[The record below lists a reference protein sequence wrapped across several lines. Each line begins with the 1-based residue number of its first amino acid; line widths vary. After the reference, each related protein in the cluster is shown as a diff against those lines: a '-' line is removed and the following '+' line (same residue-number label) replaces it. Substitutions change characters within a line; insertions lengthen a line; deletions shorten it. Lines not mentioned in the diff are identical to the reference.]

1 MKQSSDKQTIL
12 IVTTSYGPGGAERMI
27 ATLSSALNQDQY
39 RIIVGLSRPGWLQD
53 ECRRLNVETRAI
65 PLEGSF
71 HIQWFKTCFELIRA
85 EKVVLIHAHEFSAI
99 VYGWIVARLA
109 GVPFVGTVHGK
120 NYFWEK
126 LRRRL
131 AYRIVSRSGS
141 LVTVSEDLKHF
152 LISAV
157 GLSEARIQV
166 IYNGIESSASVSDG
180 DVDRCRTELD
190 LKPGDP
196 VIGAVGSLYPVKGH
210 KYLLDAMPALIRQ
223 HQNVTLLLIGSGD
236 LEAQLKEQAK
246 RLGIEQRVR
255 FLGLRGDIPRLL
267 AVMDV
272 FVLPSLSEGHSLAL
286 LEAMLAGRPVVASGV
301 GGNSELVL
309 EGETGILVPSK
320 DPDALTEALHQL
332 LDNRAMREAF
342 GHRATRR
349 VQQQFSARLMTD
361 GYKRLYNDLLGS
373 NEGRVGW
380 QH

>member
-1 MKQSSDKQTIL
+1 
-12 IVTTSYGPGGAERMI
+12 MI
-27 ATLSSALNQDQY
+27 TTLSSALNQDRY
-39 RIIVGLSRPGWLQD
+39 KVIVGLSRPGWLQD
-53 ECRRLNVETRAI
+53 ECRRLSVETRVI
-65 PLEGSF
+65 PLDGQF
-71 HIQWFKTCFELIRA
+71 HTQWFKTCFKLIRA
-85 EKVVLIHAHEFSAI
+85 ERVALVHAHEFSAI

-109 GVPFVGTVHGK
+109 GVPFVGTIHGK

-131 AYRIVSRSGS
+131 AYRIVSRSGR
-141 LVTVSEDLKHF
+141 LVTVSEDLKRF
-152 LISAV
+152 VMSAV
-157 GLSEARIQV
+157 GLPEARIQV
-166 IYNGIESSASVSDG
+166 IYNGIENNSSVSDG

-190 LKPGDP
+190 LTPGDP

-210 KYLLDAMPALIRQ
+210 RHLLDAMPALIQQ
-223 HQNVTLLLIGSGD
+223 HPNVTLLLIGSGD
-236 LEAQLKEQAK
+236 LEAPLKEQAK

-286 LEAMLAGRPVVASGV
+286 LEAMLAGRPVVASRV
-301 GGNSELVL
+301 GGNTELVL

-320 DPDALTEALHQL
+320 APDALTAALHRL

-342 GHRATRR
+342 GIRATRR
-349 VQQQFSARLMTD
+349 VQQQFSAKLMTD
-361 GYKRLYNDLLGS
+361 SYKRLYNDLLGG
-373 NEGRVGW
+373 NEGHVGW

>member
-1 MKQSSDKQTIL
+1 MKKSSDKRTIL
-12 IVTTSYGPGGAERMI
+12 IVTGSYGPGGAERMI

-39 RIIVGLSRPGWLQD
+39 RVIVGLSRPGWLQD
-53 ECRRLNVETRAI
+53 ECRRLNVETRII
-65 PLEGSF
+65 PLEGPC
-71 HIQWFKTCFELIRA
+71 HIQWFKTCFELIRTERVA
-85 EKVVLIHAHEFSAI
+85 LVHAHEFGAI
-99 VYGWIVARLA
+99 LYGWVVARLA

-131 AYRIVSRSGS
+131 AYRIVSRSGR
-141 LVTVSEDLKHF
+141 LVAVSEDLKRF
-152 LISAV
+152 VVSAI
-157 GLSEARIQV
+157 GLPEARIQV
-166 IYNGIESSASVSDG
+166 IYNGIENSTSVSDG

-223 HQNVTLLLIGSGD
+223 HPNVTLLLVGSGD
-236 LEAQLKEQAK
+236 LEVPLKEQAQ

-286 LEAMLAGRPVVASGV
+286 LEAMLAGRPVVASRV
-301 GGNSELVL
+301 GGNAELVL

-320 DPDALTEALHQL
+320 DPDALTEALHRL
-332 LDNRAMREAF
+332 LGNMAMREAF
-342 GHRATRR
+342 GHRATHR

>member
-1 MKQSSDKQTIL
+1 MISSLAASLGQ
-12 IVTTSYGPGGAERMI
+12 
-27 ATLSSALNQDQY
+27 LSF
-39 RIIVGLSRPGWLQD
+39 RVIVGLFRPGWLKEQCESKGIGVRVLPIKGLLGWGWFR
-53 ECRRLNVETRAI
+53 ECL
-65 PLEGSF
+65 
-71 HIQWFKTCFELIRA
+71 KLIRQ
-85 EKVVLIHAHEFSAI
+85 EGVSLIHAHEFSAI
-99 VYGWIVARLA
+99 LYGWIVARLA
-109 GVPFVGTVHGK
+109 GVPFVGTIHGK

-131 AYRIVSRSGS
+131 AYRIISRSGR
-141 LVTVSEDLKHF
+141 LVAVSDDLKRF
-152 LISAV
+152 VMSAV
-157 GLSEARIQV
+157 GLPEAQIQV
-166 IYNGIESSASVSDG
+166 IYNGIENSSSVSDD

-223 HQNVTLLLIGSGD
+223 HPNVTLLLIGSGD
-236 LEAQLKEQAK
+236 LEVPLKEQAK

-286 LEAMLAGRPVVASGV
+286 LEAMLAGRPVVASRV
-301 GGNSELVL
+301 GGNAELVF

-320 DPDALTEALHQL
+320 DPDALTKALHQL
-332 LDNRAMREAF
+332 LDNRAMRETF

-349 VQQQFSARLMTD
+349 VQQQFSARLMSD

-373 NEGRVGW
+373 NEGRVEW
-380 QH
+380 QR